1 MKLFGVTD
9 IGCHRKDNQD
19 SYAVRQLTEEAA
31 LLVVCDGMGGAQAGS
46 VASSVAVDAF
56 TASVEKA
63 YADGAWFAKWLK
75 DDPEWWEDVL
85 AHACGA
91 ANRQVFDLAQQNLE
105 YQGMGTT
112 LVAALAVHGESYVVN
127 VGDSRCYLIE
137 NGMIRQ
143 VTVDHSLVQLLVDR
157 GEITAEEARVH
168 PQKNLITRALGV
180 ESTVACDLLRVE
192 TGTDSRLLLCSDGL
206 TNVLPDQVLLRESMG
221 EPEPEALCRTL
232 LHMTLE
238 QGAPDNVTVAL
249 AQL

>member
-1 MKLFGVTD
+1 MKLFGMTD

-19 SYAVRQLTEEAA
+19 SYAVRRLTEQAA
-31 LLVVCDGMGGAQAGS
+31 LLVVCDGMGGAQAGN
-46 VASSVAVDAF
+46 VASSVAAETFTDA
-56 TASVEKA
+56 VEKSCA
-63 YADGAWFAKWLK
+63 SGAP

-85 AHACGA
+85 AQACER
-91 ANRQVFDLAQQNLE
+91 ANRQVFDLAQQNPG

-180 ESTVACDLLRVE
+180 DRSVACDLLRVE
-192 TGTDSRLLLCSDGL
+192 TGTGSRLLLCSDGL
-206 TNVLPDQVLLRESMG
+206 TNVLSDQVLLRESER
-221 EPEPEALCRTL
+221 EPEPEELCRRL
-232 LHMTLE
+232 LRMTLE